1 MAKRDYYEVLEVDKT
16 ATLDVIKKAYRKK
29 AIQYHPDK
37 NPGDKEAEEKFKEA
51 AEAYDVLSNP
61 DKRARYDQFGHAGMS
76 GAAGGGFEGF
86 GQGMSMDDIFS
97 MFGDIFGG
105 HSGGGFGGG
114 FGGFGGF
121 GGGGSQQRK
130 FRGSDLRVKV
140 KLNLKEISTGVEKK
154 FKLKKYVPCS
164 HCHGTGAEGN
174 SGSETCPTCKG
185 SGSVIRNQQTI
196 LGTMQTR
203 TTCPTCN
210 GEGKIIKDKCKV
222 CGGEGIEY
230 GEEVVTVKIPAGV
243 AEGMQLSMGGKGNA
257 GKHNGI
263 PGDLLILV
271 EEEPHPELI
280 RDENDLVYNLLLSFP
295 TAAIGGAVE
304 IPTIDGKVKVK
315 IEAGTQPG
323 KVLRLRGKGLPSVN
337 GYGTG
342 DLLVNVSV
350 YVPETLS
357 KEEKSTLEKLEESK
371 NFKPSTSIKEK
382 IFKKFRSLFD

>member
-1 MAKRDYYEVLEVDKT
+1 MEKRDYYEVLGVEKNAT
-16 ATLDVIKKAYRKK
+16 ADQIKKAYRKK

-76 GAAGGGFEGF
+76 GAAGNGGPFGGGFG
-86 GQGMSMDDIFS
+86 GAGMSMDDIFS

-105 HSGGGFGGG
+105 H
-114 FGGFGGF
+114 GGFGGF
-121 GGGGSQQRK
+121 GGGYSSGGAQQRR

-140 KLNLKEISTGVEKK
+140 KLNLKEVATGVEKK

-164 HCHGTGAEGN
+164 HCHGTGAEG
-174 SGSETCPTCKG
+174 SGGSETCPTCKG
-185 SGSVIRNQQTI
+185 TGSVIRNQQTI

-203 TTCPTCN
+203 STCPTCG
-210 GEGKIIKDKCKV
+210 GEGKVIKNKCKE
-222 CGGEGIEY
+222 CGGEGIVY

-243 AEGMQLSMGGKGNA
+243 ADGMQLSMSGKGNA
-257 GKHNGI
+257 GKHNGMA
-263 PGDLLILV
+263 GDLLILI
-271 EEEPHPELI
+271 EEEPDKELI
-280 RDENDLVYNLLLSFP
+280 RDESDLIYNLLLSFP
-295 TAAIGGAVE
+295 TAALGGAVE
-304 IPTIDGKVKVK
+304 IPTVDGKVKVK
-315 IEAGTQPG
+315 IEPGTQPG
-323 KVLRLRGKGLPSVN
+323 KVLRLRNKGLPNVN

-357 KEEKSTLEKLEESK
+357 KDEKKALEEMEKSDNFSPNPTAKES
-371 NFKPSTSIKEK
+371 
-382 IFKKFRSLFD
+382 IFKKFKSLFE